1 MADYLI
7 HLATIIGI
15 WSILAVSLELV
26 VGYAGLPSMTQI
38 AFCGIGAY
46 TAAILLTARNI
57 NFFIA
62 ILAAMFVAGLASF
75 LIGLVLN
82 RFRGDYYALG
92 SLGFNVIVFSV
103 FLNWKEVTNGPLGIS
118 GIFRPA
124 FFGVNFYGGESFL
137 LLVLLVLGITFAIS
151 RFVVNS
157 SFGRVLKAIREDEE
171 AAQVFGYD
179 TTLFKSVIFIIS
191 AAMAGAGGALFASY
205 YTFIDPSSFKMMQS
219 IFVLAIIILGGL
231 ANLRGA
237 LVGSAF
243 LIILPEALRFVGFP
257 TDVAAQMQQLVYG
270 IILVLLM
277 LFRPQGIIGEYK
289 M

>member
-26 VGYAGLPSMTQI
+26 MGYAGLPSIAQI

-46 TAAILLTARNI
+46 TAAILLTVLNA
-57 NFFIA
+57 NFFVS
-62 ILAAMFVAGLASF
+62 ILAAMIAAGLASF

-103 FLNWKEVTNGPLGIS
+103 FLNWKAATNGPLGIS
-118 GIFRPA
+118 GIFRPE
-124 FFGVNFYGGESFL
+124 FFGVNFYGGGSFL
-137 LLVLLVLGITFAIS
+137 LLVLLVLGIIFAIS

-171 AAQVFGYD
+171 AAQIFGYD
-179 TTLFKSVIFIIS
+179 TVIFKSAIFIIS
-191 AAMAGAGGALFASY
+191 ASMAGAGGALFASY

-231 ANLRGA
+231 GNLYGA
-237 LVGSAF
+237 LAGSVF
-243 LIILPEALRFVGFP
+243 LIIFPEALRFVGFP
-257 TDVAAQMQQLVYG
+257 TDVAAQMQQLSYG

-289 M
+289 L

>member
-46 TAAILLTARNI
+46 TAAILLTTRNA

-62 ILAAMFVAGLASF
+62 ILAAMFVAGVASF
-75 LIGLVLN
+75 MIGLVLN

-118 GIFRPA
+118 GIFRPE
-124 FFGVNFYGGESFL
+124 FFGVNFYGGVSFM
-137 LLVLLVLGITFAIS
+137 LLVSLVLGIMFVIS

-157 SFGRVLKAIREDEE
+157 SFGRVLKTIREDEKVP
-171 AAQVFGYD
+171 QVFGYD
-179 TTLFKSVIFIIS
+179 TALFKSVIFIIS
-191 AAMAGAGGALFASY
+191 ATMAGAGGALFASY
-205 YTFIDPSSFKMMQS
+205 YTFIDPSSFEMMQS

-231 ANLRGA
+231 ANLYGA
-237 LVGSAF
+237 LVGSIF
-243 LIILPEALRFVGFP
+243 LILLPEALRFVGFP
-257 TDVAAQMQQLVYG
+257 TDVAAQMQQLTYG